1 MNRQIILLLL
11 LTTSI
16 IAFGKTNNSDSLAIK
31 SLESRIEQMDNQ
43 MKEVRRDELN
53 YKIEKDLL
61 KETYSNNYERISL
74 IITIILGIIGVLG
87 YLGIKDINS
96 IKKEYTTELTKLK
109 QLQSDI
115 ASKFTEFQTSKE
127 KYDTEL
133 RDIFNTNDEQNK
145 KIKVLEL
152 KDKITNLFK
161 EDLYGSA
168 LEFCIVALELSPNDI
183 TLLHSKAMIHTRL
196 RNYKESITTYLKIL
210 EIDKE
215 NQSSIFNLTEVYLMN
230 KQKKEFDDMLT
241 KHSTIFKDK
250 LDGKL
255 LEVFSIITNYQDKK
269 IDKLKEIALANID
282 LTDLQSKRKRI
293 EGWVFKD
300 LLIYIANEPT
310 SDEKVIAQNLLWYI
324 DGQLTA
330 NDFSVRTKIEL
341 PKQPQI

>member
-1 MNRQIILLLL
+1 MNRQILLFLF
-11 LTTSI
+11 LTTSLI
-16 IAFGKTNNSDSLAIK
+16 SLGKTNISDSLAIK
-31 SLESRIEQMDNQ
+31 SLEYKIEQIDDQ
-43 MKEVRRDELN
+43 IKELRRDELN

-109 QLQSDI
+109 QLQLEI

-133 RDIFNTNDEQNK
+133 RDILKTNDEQNK

-152 KDKITNLFK
+152 KDKINNLFK
-161 EDLYGSA
+161 DELYGSA

-183 TLLHSKAMIHTRL
+183 ILLHSKAMIHTRL
-196 RNYKESITTYLKIL
+196 RNYKESVTTYLKLL
-210 EIDKE
+210 EIDKD
-215 NQSSIFNLTEVYLMN
+215 NQSAIFDLTEVYLMS
-230 KQKKEFDDMLT
+230 KQKKEFDKMIA
-241 KHSTIFKDK
+241 KHSTLFKDK

-269 IDKLKEIALANID
+269 TDKLKEIALANID
-282 LTDLQSKRKRI
+282 MTDLQTKRERI

-300 LLIYIANEPT
+300 LLIYIANEPP
-310 SDEKVIAQNLLWYI
+310 SDEKAIVQNLLWYI

-330 NDFSVRTKIEL
+330 KDFSARTKIEL
-341 PKQPQI
+341 PVPP